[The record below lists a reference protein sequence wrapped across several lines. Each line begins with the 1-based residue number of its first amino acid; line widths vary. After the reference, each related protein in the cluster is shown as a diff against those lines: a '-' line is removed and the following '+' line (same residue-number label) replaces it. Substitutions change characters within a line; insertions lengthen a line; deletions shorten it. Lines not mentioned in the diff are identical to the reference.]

1 MARLFG
7 RFGIQGRICIE
18 CLCFYLRRM
27 HGLIM
32 FGFVKN
38 RLEKPERLFA
48 PESPGVATPGLSGA
62 GGVGNPARYSASGA
76 LE

>member
-1 MARLFG
+1 
-7 RFGIQGRICIE
+7 
-18 CLCFYLRRM
+18 
-27 HGLIM
+27 M